1 MSAAPLVQVPG
12 VQVPGVYHRRLG
24 DILVTGLSD
33 GYVDMGYGIFR
44 NIPEEET
51 KAILAREHRTSPPR
65 ISVNAFALRR
75 DGRTAL
81 IDCGSAD
88 IMGPTC
94 GRLPENMAAAGIDPA
109 DVDAVLLT
117 HVHPDHSN
125 GLTDGP
131 TKRRLFP
138 NAQVVV
144 HQDEVSHWF
153 DDEAMAKADERQRR
167 RYFQAGRDQ
176 LGPYM
181 AEHLRIFRG
190 GEEVFPGVT
199 AIPCAGHTPGHSA
212 YVISSGGDSMIIW
225 GDTVHVPEIQVARPD
240 VTMQFDSDPRQA
252 AASRKQIFDMAVADD
267 MAIGGMHV
275 HFPGFASLRREDG
288 GYALI
293 AEQWS
298 FTI

>member
-1 MSAAPLVQVPG
+1 MSALPQS
-12 VQVPGVYHRRLG
+12 QVPGVYHRRLG

-44 NIPEEET
+44 NIPEEEI
-51 KAILAREHRTSPPR
+51 KAILAREHRISPPR
-65 ISVNAFALRR
+65 ISVNAFALRSG
-75 DGRTAL
+75 GRTAL

-94 GRLPENMAAAGIDPA
+94 GWLPGNLAVAGIDPA

-125 GLTDGP
+125 GLTDVP

-138 NAQVVV
+138 NAEVIV
-144 HQDEVSHWF
+144 HQGEVDHWF
-153 DDEAMAKADERQRR
+153 DDEAMARADERPRR

-181 AEHLRIFRG
+181 ADRVRTFRG
-190 GEEVFPGVT
+190 GEEVYPGVV
-199 AIPCAGHTPGHSA
+199 AIPCPGHTPGHSA
-212 YVISSGGDSMIIW
+212 YVISSGRESMIVW
-225 GDTVHVPEIQVARPD
+225 GDTVHVPEIQVARPE
-240 VTMQFDSDPRQA
+240 VTMLFDSDPSQA
-252 AASRKQIFDMAVADD
+252 ATSRKKIFDMAVAEDVVV
-267 MAIGGMHV
+267 GGMHV
-275 HFPGFASLRREDG
+275 HFPGFAHLRQEAGRYG
-288 GYALI
+288 LF